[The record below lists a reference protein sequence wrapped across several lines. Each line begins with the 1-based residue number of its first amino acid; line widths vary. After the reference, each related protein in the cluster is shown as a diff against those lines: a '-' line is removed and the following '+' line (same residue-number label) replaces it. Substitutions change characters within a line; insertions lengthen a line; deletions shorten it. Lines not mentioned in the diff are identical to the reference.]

1 MKIVNKTAVVDLVG
15 RKIPEQLAEK
25 NLPVTERMEKFV
37 SKPIG
42 QTINE
47 LIGRVITRKK

>member
-1 MKIVNKTAVVDLVG
+1 MKIGNKAEVIDLVG
-15 RKIPEQLAEK
+15 RKIPEQLSEK
-25 NLPVTERMEKFV
+25 KLPVAERIEKFV